1 MGSAEGRLGS
11 TALLGPRLPPR
22 ELSGR
27 KAPRTVSIT
36 GMVPGIQEV
45 EMITYQTHSIDTAPE
60 ASKPLL
66 RGLKE
71 GLGMI
76 PNLAAAMAESPQLLQ
91 GFLAV
96 REIYQ
101 EGTFSPAEIQVLS
114 LTAAFENDCA
124 WCMAFHTLMARK
136 EGVSPES
143 IVALRDGRPPVE
155 PRLAALS
162 DFAREMV
169 RRRGAV
175 GSTELERFC
184 GAGYTRGQALEVV
197 LGMAFS
203 LMANYAGH
211 LADAPL
217 DEPLKPHA
225 WQNGSPS

>member
-1 MGSAEGRLGS
+1 
-11 TALLGPRLPPR
+11 
-22 ELSGR
+22 
-27 KAPRTVSIT
+27 
-36 GMVPGIQEV
+36 
-45 EMITYQTHSIDTAPE
+45 MITYQTHRIDTAPE

-66 RGLKE
+66 RGLQE

-76 PNLAAAMAESPQLLQ
+76 PNLAAAMAESPQLLR

-101 EGTFSPAEIQVLS
+101 GGTFSPAEIQVLS
-114 LTAAFENDCA
+114 LTAAYENGCA

-143 IVALRDGRPPVE
+143 IDALRDGLSPVE
-155 PRLAALS
+155 PRLGALS
-162 DFAREMV
+162 DFARAMV

-175 GSTELERFC
+175 ESADVERLC
-184 GAGYTRGQALEVV
+184 NAGYTRAQALEVV

-211 LADAPL
+211 LAEAPL
-217 DEPLKPHA
+217 DEPLRAYA
-225 WQNGSPS
+225 WPGGQG